1 MTNDRIPKN
10 TTEKCFKNMNEEER
24 QKIDERNKRI
34 DRILERIRE
43 RHRIITERFN
53 KTMAEFQ
60 ETLEEAMK
68 RSGYTKEDLENYEFE
83 HGNDYQLWSQERI
96 RTHMNQISMEKRRAD
111 IIAALMGQYACIRST
126 VALTNPDFDKILK
139 IMKMEHTDE
148 NIYYI
153 GDIAKS
159 LLKIIRNEE

>member
-1 MTNDRIPKN
+1 
-10 TTEKCFKNMNEEER
+10 MNEEEK
-24 QKIDERNKRI
+24 QKLNKR
-34 DRILERIRE
+34 LE
-43 RHRIITERFN
+43 
-53 KTMAEFQ
+53 K
-60 ETLEEAMK
+60 TLEDNRIAREEFRKSLMK
-68 RSGYTKEDLENYEFE
+68 LDETIELLRKKSGYTKESIENHKY
-83 HGNDYQLWSQERI
+83 DYQAWEKERI

>member
-1 MTNDRIPKN
+1 
-10 TTEKCFKNMNEEER
+10 MNEEEK
-24 QKIDERNKRI
+24 QKLNKR
-34 DRILERIRE
+34 LE
-43 RHRIITERFN
+43 
-53 KTMAEFQ
+53 K
-60 ETLEEAMK
+60 TLEDNRIAREEFCKSLMK
-68 RSGYTKEDLENYEFE
+68 LDETIELLRKKSGYTKESIENHKY
-83 HGNDYQLWSQERI
+83 DYQAWEKERIRTHMNQISERI

-126 VALTNPDFDKILK
+126 VALTNPDFGKILK

-153 GDIAKS
+153 GDIANS

>member
-1 MTNDRIPKN
+1 M
-10 TTEKCFKNMNEEER
+10 
-24 QKIDERNKRI
+24 
-34 DRILERIRE
+34 
-43 RHRIITERFN
+43 
-53 KTMAEFQ
+53 KTRFQ

-83 HGNDYQLWSQERI
+83 HGNDYQLWSRERI

-126 VALTNPDFDKILK
+126 VALTNPNFDKILK